1 MDDERPALWRR
12 ALGWLPAQSFVV
24 RLAFATSALIGG
36 ACIILSVVLVRRDL
50 AEIHRSLVDRGR
62 TIVEFLAREA
72 ELSVLSG
79 NLEGLR
85 QLAQVA
91 RGERDVMYCLFFD
104 RDGRTLVAH
113 GREAGERAAAADL
126 DQAHG
131 PITAGPEVWEF
142 QAPIFTTEGRPQREE
157 LEFLGDGSAG
167 EDASRQTRVGTVA
180 IGIALAP
187 LHHHRRVVFLT
198 AASLTAVVALLAVLS
213 AVLMAR
219 AFTRPL
225 RALARAADAIAQGDL
240 STVIEVGE
248 AGGVASVGDA
258 FNAMVTSLAKSRAI
272 VEEYSHRLEARTERL
287 EQESAQLSTTERI
300 IRRHNEALEAMVRQ
314 RTDELERALRLTDRY
329 AADLAAA
336 RDAAE
341 AANRAK
347 SEFLA
352 NMSHELR
359 TPLHGILS
367 YVRFGMK
374 EAHTASR
381 SDLLSYFGNIDESGR
396 ALLQLLNDLLDL
408 AKLESGKMVFEFE
421 PTDLRALARSLAE
434 ECGPLAAEKG
444 IAIECLAPEGDP
456 VATVD
461 RGKITQVLRNL
472 ISNAVKFSPLGAA
485 PIEIA
490 ISKTE
495 DAVRIAVRDHGVGIP
510 EDELEAVF
518 DEFVQSSKT
527 RSSAGGT
534 GLGLAIC
541 REIVTAH
548 GGRIWAERPRDAGAL
563 VICEFPILRG
573 DLAGDSALRVGSTR

>member
-1 MDDERPALWRR
+1 
-12 ALGWLPAQSFVV
+12 
-24 RLAFATSALIGG
+24 
-36 ACIILSVVLVRRDL
+36 
-50 AEIHRSLVDRGR
+50 
-62 TIVEFLAREA
+62 
-72 ELSVLSG
+72 
-79 NLEGLR
+79 
-85 QLAQVA
+85 
-91 RGERDVMYCLFFD
+91 
-104 RDGRTLVAH
+104 LVAH
-113 GREAGERAAAADL
+113 GREAGELAAAAHL
-126 DQAHG
+126 DAPVG
-131 PITAGPEVWEF
+131 PIAAGPEVWEF
-142 QAPIFTTEGRPQREE
+142 QTPIFTTEVRPQREE
-157 LEFLGDGSAG
+157 LEFLEAG
-167 EDASRQTRVGTVA
+167 PAEDASRQTRVGTVA
-180 IGIALAP
+180 IGMALAP

-198 AASLTAVVALLAVLS
+198 AALLTAVVALLAVLS

-240 STVIEVGE
+240 STVVEVGE
-248 AGGVASVGDA
+248 GGGVASVGDS

-272 VEEYSHRLEARTERL
+272 LEEYSRRLETRTERL
-287 EQESAQLSTTERI
+287 EQESAQLSTAERI

-336 RDAAE
+336 RDVAE

-367 YVRFGMK
+367 YVRFGMR

-381 SDLLSYFGNIDESGR
+381 HDLLTYFENIDESGR

-434 ECGPLAAEKG
+434 ECGPLAAEKDM
-444 IAIECLAPEGDP
+444 AIECLAPEGDP

-461 RGKITQVLRNL
+461 RAKVTQVLRNL
-472 ISNAVKFSPLGAA
+472 ISNAVKFSSQGGA
-485 PIEIA
+485 PIEVV
-490 ISKTE
+490 ISRTA
-495 DAVRIAVRDHGVGIP
+495 DVVRIAVRDHGVGIP
-510 EDELEAVF
+510 EGELEAVF
-518 DEFVQSSKT
+518 DKFVQSSKT

-548 GGRIWAERPRDAGAL
+548 GGRIWAEKPPDGGAL
-563 VICEFPILRG
+563 VVCEFPLLRE
-573 DLAGDSALRVGSTR
+573 DIAADSGLGVGSAR